1 MKVLVAH
8 RDPDVR
14 AAVAGALRFADA
26 EIVEAADIKT
36 ALAACREHA
45 PPVALVEVAAGGER
59 GAAPLLGGVKGG
71 ADPFPLSLIPLPG
84 RDVGLP
90 ALPKGPAPGARRRV
104 RLP

>member
-36 ALAACREHA
+36 ALAACR
-45 PPVALVEVAAGGER
+45 
-59 GAAPLLGGVKGG
+59 
-71 ADPFPLSLIPLPG
+71 
-84 RDVGLP
+84 
-90 ALPKGPAPGARRRV
+90 
-104 RLP
+104 